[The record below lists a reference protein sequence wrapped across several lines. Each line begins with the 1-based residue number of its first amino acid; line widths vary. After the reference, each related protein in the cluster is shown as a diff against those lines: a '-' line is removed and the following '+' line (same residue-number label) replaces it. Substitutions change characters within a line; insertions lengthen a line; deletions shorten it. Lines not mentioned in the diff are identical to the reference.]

1 MRTYLPPTAD
11 RPRLEAALQR
21 VLATGCVRLGMQH
34 GAVVTAAGEIVA
46 CHNQFDDPDAVGNLL
61 ARPDMVALRL
71 RTLVDSEVVALHDR
85 AEAQPA
91 GFPSDA
97 SSHGAYLG
105 IALHGDNG
113 PFGTL
118 CLCSEIPRDFT
129 EAELSV
135 VALLGELAAE
145 QVAMEALRA
154 ALATKQSLLAAIA
167 EVQSNFVATMDGPR
181 AFAELLER
189 TLSVTGKSNGVIAE
203 VSRDE
208 GGEPTV
214 RVTAASHGYS
224 SADLGELIKA
234 VQRALPGAES
244 DRHTQ
249 VDGHLVLPVSL
260 HGDLVGVIA
269 LVTGTEAF
277 TPEAIADLDPL
288 LATTGH
294 LLDMWRQA
302 EEQRQVQ
309 RQVAL
314 LSRVASQMPVG
325 VVVTDPA
332 GRIRW
337 ANDSLLHTTGFV
349 LGELVGQRP
358 RDVIHAPDAD
368 PARLAA
374 VNDAMAGRQGFTVE
388 MLCRTRDDGRFWA
401 EVTAHPLYA
410 SDQTDEGY
418 LVMMVDIS
426 ERMRAEEL
434 ERATERAEAAT
445 RAKSEF
451 VAHMSHEIRT
461 PLNAIVGFS
470 QLLARTSLDDRQRE
484 LVGKSQ
490 RAADILG
497 TTISNI
503 LDFSK
508 IEAGALVLER
518 TPFALAGVVDG
529 VQSVAGGLAERKG
542 IGFRVAI
549 GPHAPPVV
557 IGDPVRVQQ
566 ILMNLAGNAVKF
578 TERGTVDISVDA
590 DAHGAGGYL
599 LRFTVSDTGIGIPP
613 EVHSSLFESFSQ
625 AESSTTRRFGG
636 TGLGLSI
643 SKRLVDLMGGTIV
656 VSSTVGRGSAFTFSL
671 PMAVSSEIPANVS
684 EVEVR
689 SDASMPL
696 LGRRILLAEDNEF
709 NQEVAR
715 ELLEQVGARVD
726 VAADGA
732 AALEM
737 VAGGAGYDVI
747 LMDVQM
753 PLMDGLEATRAIRR
767 LPDVTRIPIIAMTAN
782 AMSEDANEC
791 YAAGMDDF
799 ESKPID
805 LNRLVQTILRWL
817 P

>member
-1 MRTYLPPTAD
+1 
-11 RPRLEAALQR
+11 
-21 VLATGCVRLGMQH
+21 MQH
-34 GAVVTAAGEIVA
+34 GAVVTAGGEIVA
-46 CHNQFDDPDAVGNLL
+46 CHNEFDDPDAVGHLL

-71 RTLVDSEVVALHDR
+71 RTLADSEVLVLRDMR
-85 AEAQPA
+85 EAN
-91 GFPSDA
+91 PSGV
-97 SSHGAYLG
+97 SNSTESHGAYLG
-105 IALHGDNG
+105 IALFGDDG

-118 CLCSEIPRDFT
+118 CLCSESPRDFT
-129 EAELSV
+129 AAELSV

-154 ALATKQSLLAAIA
+154 ALSTKQSLLAAIA

-181 AFAELLER
+181 AFADLLER
-189 TLSVTGKSNGVIAE
+189 TLSVTRRDQGVIAE
-203 VSRDE
+203 VIRAE
-208 GGEPTV
+208 GVASQV
-214 RVTAASHGYS
+214 RVIAASDGYS
-224 SADLGELIKA
+224 STELADLLLLLHRG
-234 VQRALPGAES
+234 LPEAES

-249 VDGHLVLPVSL
+249 REGYLALPVSL

-269 LVTGTEAF
+269 LANGADAF

-325 VVVTDPA
+325 VVVTDPV

-337 ANDSLLHTTGFV
+337 ANDSLLRSTGFS
-349 LGELVGQRP
+349 LEELVDQRP
-358 RDVIHAPDAD
+358 RDVIHAPDAH
-368 PARLAA
+368 PVSLAT
-374 VNDAMAGRQGFTVE
+374 VNAAMAGRRGFTVE
-388 MLCRTRDDGRFWA
+388 ILCRTKDDGRFWA

-426 ERMRAEEL
+426 ERMRAAEL

-470 QLLARTSLDDRQRE
+470 YLLARTSLDDRQRD
-484 LVGKSQ
+484 LVVKSQ

-497 TTISNI
+497 TTISNV

-508 IEAGALVLER
+508 IEAGALVMES
-518 TPFALAGVVDG
+518 TPFALAGVLDG
-529 VQSVAGGLAERKG
+529 VQSVAGVLAERKG
-542 IGFRVAI
+542 LGFSVDIASTV
-549 GPHAPPVV
+549 PPIL

-578 TERGTVDISVDA
+578 TERGTVGVSVSAETD
-590 DAHGAGGYL
+590 DSGGYL
-599 LRFTVSDTGIGIPP
+599 VRFAVADTGIGIAP
-613 EVHSSLFESFSQ
+613 EVHQSLFESFSQ

-643 SKRLVDLMGGTIV
+643 SKQLVDLMGGTIIIA
-656 VSSTVGRGSAFTFSL
+656 STVGHGSVFTVSL
-671 PMAVSSEIPANVS
+671 PLRVSSDIPARRTRP
-684 EVEVR
+684 EHR
-689 SDASMPL
+689 SDKAKPL
-696 LGRRILLAEDNEF
+696 LGCRILLAEDNEF

-715 ELLEQVGARVD
+715 ELLEDVGARVD

-737 VAGGAGYDVI
+737 VATGFDYDVI

-753 PLMDGLEATRAIRR
+753 PIMDGLEATRAIRH
-767 LPDVTRIPIIAMTAN
+767 LPATTRIPIIAMTAN
-782 AMSEDANEC
+782 AMSEDATEC

-799 ESKPID
+799 EPKPID